1 MAHKTRKIL
10 TPKEWVSIVK
20 QLGMMHIVYWKV
32 KETEDFMAEA
42 RKKIGSSQP
51 IIPIM
56 YRFVELFPTEKILM
70 DELDRWE
77 QQYKKSFEQK
87 NVS

>member
-1 MAHKTRKIL
+1 MTRKIL
-10 TPKEWVSIVK
+10 TPREWVNIVK

-32 KETEDFMAEA
+32 KETENFMAEV

-51 IIPIM
+51 IAPIM
-56 YRFVELFPTEKILM
+56 YKFIELFPTEKVLI
-70 DELDRWE
+70 DILDRWE
-77 QQYKKSFEQK
+77 QQYKKNFEQK

>member
-1 MAHKTRKIL
+1 MTRKIL

-32 KETEDFMAEA
+32 KETENFMAEV

-51 IIPIM
+51 IAPIM
-56 YRFVELFPTEKILM
+56 YKFIELFPTEKVLI
-70 DELDRWE
+70 DILDRWE
-77 QQYKKSFEQK
+77 QQYKKNFEQK
-87 NVS
+87 NLS